1 MNEDRFEQTSLWRW
15 AWPTGRVLIGL
26 LFLVS
31 GGLKFAFHGPIAGA
45 IASKGVPLADVVA
58 WAAAIFEVGAAL
70 LFIFGIRLFETAL
83 ALAFWCALTALIFH
97 QFWAATGMQ
106 QQAEL
111 SNFLKN
117 IALIGALLIVA
128 RDARRTAVAR
138 F

>member
-1 MNEDRFEQTSLWRW
+1 MNEDLSKQTSPWQW
-15 AWPTGRVLIGL
+15 AWPTGRALIGL

-31 GGLKFAFHGPIAGA
+31 GGLKFAFHGAIAGA
-45 IASKGVPLADVVA
+45 VTSKGVPLADLVA
-58 WAAAIFEVGAAL
+58 WVAAMFEVGAAL

-83 ALAFWCALTALIFH
+83 ALAFWCALTALMFH

-106 QQAEL
+106 QQAEF

-128 RDARRTAVAR
+128 RNARGTTVAR